1 MMVDV
6 DDAGACAW
14 AALEIA
20 LVGLTADLRRHRRDH
35 VVSLGVVGATERVSA
50 ILETLRTRATGSG
63 VRCGGP
69 AGRLASARAAVA
81 LLVDDADA
89 LGLSARL
96 LLLLARAAH
105 ALSEAERVLVP
116 GSWESS

>member
-1 MMVDV
+1 
-6 DDAGACAW
+6 
-14 AALEIA
+14 
-20 LVGLTADLRRHRRDH
+20 
-35 VVSLGVVGATERVSA
+35 
-50 ILETLRTRATGSG
+50 
-63 VRCGGP
+63 
-69 AGRLASARAAVA
+69 LASARAAVA